1 MGSSRLAMRASEEF
15 MLTTFIAAI
24 LLAAGI
30 AVPRGHVAVPAVTA
44 HVHVTAF
51 DGNGGGPPIHP

>member
-1 MGSSRLAMRASEEF
+1 
-15 MLTTFIAAI
+15 MLTTFIAGLA
-24 LLAAGI
+24 LAAGI
-30 AVPRGHVAVPAVTA
+30 AMPHVHFAAPALAA